1 MRSDGGSRPRRASPE
16 TSDLPM
22 PASRTTRSRLLTV
35 FELVVAVSL
44 VASGC
49 AGDDS
54 SGFFALL
61 HWAPG
66 IVVIV
71 RLGSKFGL
79 MGGGFE
85 IVCKIFACTVV
96 SLVAWM
102 AAHSSSP
109 GLSMWPFVLAGVLVI
124 PGLLSFLVLHV
135 VLRTMWSYLVAI
147 DDDPPGHEPTRSRRT
162 GSAGGDRSRP
172 RSGVADFGPSVPA
185 RLAATRLIAPLP
197 ARDREMHR
205 RCPRDRVA
213 AQKPSRDSRARSA
226 GPARRRCRAAAIHSE
241 RASRRM

>member
-1 MRSDGGSRPRRASPE
+1 MRSDGSSRPRRASPE

-35 FELVVAVSL
+35 FELVVAASL
-44 VASGC
+44 AASGC

-54 SGFFALL
+54 SGFLALL

-135 VLRTMWSYLVAI
+135 VLRTAWWYLVAI
-147 DDDPPGHEPTRSRRT
+147 ATTRRETSRRGTGGPDRREATGPALDPESPASGHRCRRASSPPG
-162 GSAGGDRSRP
+162 
-172 RSGVADFGPSVPA
+172 
-185 RLAATRLIAPLP
+185 
-197 ARDREMHR
+197 
-205 RCPRDRVA
+205 
-213 AQKPSRDSRARSA
+213 
-226 GPARRRCRAAAIHSE
+226 
-241 RASRRM
+241 